1 MCKRCRDAGD
11 HVPDVLGWR
20 HVPDLLPAGFPR
32 TALRRF
38 EVECISFQNCNQ
50 LCCSYT
56 YYALYSCIV
65 RIVLELENGVHHVF
79 TRSIQDGL
87 EGWLATSSS
96 WLGCA
101 TTMTRAVACWYLT
114 KRTRLRTWMQDLVV
128 HLWWKSSRIN
138 VRIVQCFIRQPREP
152 LKSLIC
158 NTWFAWDFG
167 ITKFLPLSKSTK
179 STRKW
184 NRSSRVLLL
193 LRKWWRKV
201 ESLQWS
207 LWLCSCDC
215 LAHCLVVPWLFLA
228 RNSSLSQQNW
238 RLARW
243 NSNLEDLKEFDF
255 QVELQYKKLDVK
267 ASQYFNIFE
276 IHTIRSRWMSES
288 KFTRMNCHVS
298 WIVPR
303 VRHSWFQGR
312 RLKLRSLW
320 HVALS
325 LSRQILVKVW
335 STLIFHS
342 FSLLTGMMLRWTF
355 GQTCVSTSSCSRT
368 WICWT
373 TGFALRPNFG
383 QRSSATQSHPLHTLC
398 PPGPLLTW
406 LESSLS
412 HWPVAINPVGG
423 CWEKIPSNSINWLIL
438 RFLQRL
444 VGCSQSVK
452 GCWTGER
459 CRNQSWWG
467 SSAVLV
473 DHKWGSHCKASLHSF
488 QAQLTQP
495 CYDIAMRDEC
505 ITVDAWCIAKSY
517 DGWW

>member
-1 MCKRCRDAGD
+1 MCKRCHDDAGD

-50 LCCSYT
+50 LLCCSYT

-65 RIVLELENGVHHVF
+65 RIVLELENGVHHMF

-179 STRKW
+179 STRKQQKW
-184 NRSSRVLLL
+184 NRSSRVSLL

-215 LAHCLVVPWLFLA
+215 LAHCLVVPWLFRA

-255 QVELQYKKLDVK
+255 HVELQYKKLDVK

-276 IHTIRSRWMSES
+276 IHTIRLRWMSES
-288 KFTRMNCHVS
+288 KFTRMNCHES

-303 VRHSWFQGR
+303 VRHSWFQ
-312 RLKLRSLW
+312 
-320 HVALS
+320 
-325 LSRQILVKVW
+325 
-335 STLIFHS
+335 
-342 FSLLTGMMLRWTF
+342 LTGMMLPWTF

-406 LESSLS
+406 LESSVS

-459 CRNQSWWG
+459 CRHQSWWG

-473 DHKWGSHCKASLHSF
+473 DHKWGSHRKASLHSF
-488 QAQLTQP
+488 KHSYHSSLNH
-495 CYDIAMRDEC
+495 AM
-505 ITVDAWCIAKSY
+505 T
-517 DGWW
+517 